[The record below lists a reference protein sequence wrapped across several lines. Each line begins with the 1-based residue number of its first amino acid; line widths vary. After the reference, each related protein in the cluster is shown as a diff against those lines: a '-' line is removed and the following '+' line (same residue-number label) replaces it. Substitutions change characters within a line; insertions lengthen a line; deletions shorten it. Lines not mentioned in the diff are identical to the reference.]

1 MANGEFEMKI
11 TKRQL
16 RRIIKEEKAR
26 EFPIHL
32 YSREELLQEGL
43 FDFLGKMWG
52 KLKGVMQ
59 KGYDKATASV
69 KSAYSDAMKGVDASK
84 LDPKKP
90 DTYKDLA
97 LKWGTID
104 AESLSKINEW
114 LDKAADIEN
123 WTPPLDDADQEASTN
138 LWKSVGA
145 LQEMVKGW
153 SQYVD
158 GVGLDKTKGSPEN
171 PAEATMWCGELLG
184 EVIDVWEWLYKN
196 VKADH
201 VEKSAKSISEYA
213 KSLREFLH
221 DINIQIKT
229 DAEEQQ
235 NEWIDLRY
243 TVGGMLSEKRQLR
256 RIVKEEVA
264 NKQNLYLDQPNKSRG
279 YMSGNDV
286 TWTGED
292 SQSHIYNWYK
302 DMNLAEAVE
311 ELVREYYLDR
321 IAENTG
327 VAIVSEALDF
337 KDKKDIQKMIK
348 NEMESR
354 EFRREIDRSFKKNFD
369 KELQATLGVSYF
381 GTPGKVNK
389 FVVDEIHDEV
399 GKILKHDVTR
409 EMIGDICKKVMIT
422 LYKDLSFSY
431 PQVIK
436 RIKV

>member
-221 DINIQIKT
+221 DINIQIKA

-235 NEWIDLRY
+235 NEWVDLRY
-243 TVGGMLSEKRQLR
+243 TVGGMLSEKRQSPTIPALEGKQMKITRRQLR
-256 RIVKEEVA
+256 RLIREMYDAPPAEDVA
-264 NKQNLYLDQPNKSRG
+264 VITGGTYGPVPDDVIKQVMYHLGKSDLYSAGLP
-279 YMSGNDV
+279 V
-286 TWTGED
+286 
-292 SQSHIYNWYK
+292 I
-302 DMNLAEAVE
+302 
-311 ELVREYYLDR
+311 ELVKPHFAAWDDGDDQVLYDGLTKILSQMQYDNGWKSEKKSVPDEADVREWV
-321 IAENTG
+321 NTW
-327 VAIVSEALDF
+327 LDF
-337 KDKKDIQKMIK
+337 FKEDEDKYRHKG
-348 NEMESR
+348 
-354 EFRREIDRSFKKNFD
+354 KK
-369 KELQATLGVSYF
+369 
-381 GTPGKVNK
+381 
-389 FVVDEIHDEV
+389 
-399 GKILKHDVTR
+399 
-409 EMIGDICKKVMIT
+409 
-422 LYKDLSFSY
+422 
-431 PQVIK
+431 
-436 RIKV
+436 